1 MSARKLV
8 KKFDKAR
15 IIRSVA
21 SSSAIETGQ
30 TIDSIE
36 MKLKSVKKKAWSFAT
51 NPRQLKI

>member
-30 TIDSIE
+30 PIDSIE
-36 MKLKSVKKKAWSFAT
+36 MKLKSVKKKHGHLPLTLA
-51 NPRQLKI
+51 N